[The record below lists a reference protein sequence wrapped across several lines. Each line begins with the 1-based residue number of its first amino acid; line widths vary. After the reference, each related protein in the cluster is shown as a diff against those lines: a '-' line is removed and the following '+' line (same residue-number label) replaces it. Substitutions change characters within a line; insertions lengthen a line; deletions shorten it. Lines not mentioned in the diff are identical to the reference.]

1 MSEPSLSEKVKDLEK
16 QQQLDKLR
24 LQEGLDEVKAQITQL
39 PHNNLQ
45 TQLTNLQTQL
55 SNTQT
60 QLSSLQA
67 RFSTGPEPFATNFQL
82 PVDLSILEHQKQPR
96 PPGPGASLLCQG
108 GFLKNPLPARC
119 PRTARKTQPVQSQLK
134 ALLLRQHHVVLRTDG
149 SKAVDEVADT
159 TTVLAADPYQR
170 LLIGQTRPVVF
181 LMGLVSPDQN
191 PDIDA
196 TAKSTLQENV
206 IEERADFCRM
216 IHAEAARAG
225 KMVLEEEQSHEA
237 CTKNASYFHTKA

>member
-82 PVDLSILEHQKQPR
+82 PVDLSILEHQV
-96 PPGPGASLLCQG
+96 C
-108 GFLKNPLPARC
+108 
-119 PRTARKTQPVQSQLK
+119 
-134 ALLLRQHHVVLRTDG
+134 
-149 SKAVDEVADT
+149 
-159 TTVLAADPYQR
+159 YQV
-170 LLIGQTRPVVF
+170 P
-181 LMGLVSPDQN
+181 
-191 PDIDA
+191 
-196 TAKSTLQENV
+196 ST
-206 IEERADFCRM
+206 
-216 IHAEAARAG
+216 
-225 KMVLEEEQSHEA
+225 
-237 CTKNASYFHTKA
+237 

>member
-1 MSEPSLSEKVKDLEK
+1 MTTAETAQTPWPWRESAVPRWVSEESPSGKVPQDCK
-16 QQQLDKLR
+16 
-24 LQEGLDEVKAQITQL
+24 V
-39 PHNNLQ
+39 
-45 TQLTNLQTQL
+45 
-55 SNTQT
+55 
-60 QLSSLQA
+60 
-67 RFSTGPEPFATNFQL
+67 
-82 PVDLSILEHQKQPR
+82 ILCIIDR
-96 PPGPGASLLCQG
+96 GVQG
-108 GFLKNPLPARC
+108 SAIHHEAVF
-119 PRTARKTQPVQSQLK
+119 RKTQPVQSQLK